1 MVGWVSS
8 VVLSVLS
15 WLFSPLPLAVLAVLF
30 VCVYF
35 YVTRHFDFWRSR
47 GVSGP
52 TARFPWGTEMGPPFW
67 TPFVTFEEWLYH
79 KQGGKNICGYFELCL
94 PVLYVGNLDLIQRIT
109 IKDFEYFTDRR
120 ELVLSEVLSE
130 ILLALNGETW
140 KDARS
145 VMSPTF
151 SASKLKGM
159 LQLCLE
165 NASNLNAYVQDQM
178 KMNGEIEL
186 KDCFGRFTMDNIA
199 SCAFG
204 VNCNSF
210 KDTNSEFAKNAQEL
224 FKTPRGYAGLRAIL
238 IRLLGLRSVRLLP
251 DPIERVNAFFRRI
264 VKDTLKRREA
274 GNSRKDFLQLLLET
288 KDKNGKRI
296 LSDSSIVSQS
306 VMFFIVGYD
315 TTASLLAFA
324 AYCLA
329 TSPDVQ
335 NAVHR
340 EIDDVLQRHGGQ
352 LTYDAVA
359 EMTYLDRVLSETLR
373 LYPPA
378 IRMERQCSRDYTLPD
393 TNVHIPRGT
402 TVQMPILNIHRDPE
416 HYPDPLRF
424 DPDRF
429 LPEAKEERHP
439 CAFVPFG
446 SGPRNC
452 IAMRF
457 ALFEAKVALIAVLR
471 ENRLEPSKR
480 TPPPPMP
487 HSEET
492 FLLTPKEGMGFLRAV
507 PREMQ

>member
-1 MVGWVSS
+1 MIGWVSS
-8 VVLSVLS
+8 AVLSVLS

-35 YVTRHFDFWRSR
+35 YVTRHYDFWRSR

-52 TARFPWGTEMGPPFW
+52 TAKFPWGTGFGPPLL
-67 TPFVTFEEWLYH
+67 VNLVKFEEWLYH
-79 KQGGKNICGYFELCL
+79 EQGGKNFCGYFELSM

-109 IKDFEYFTDRR
+109 IKDFEFFTDRR
-120 ELVLSEVLSE
+120 VLVLTEEFSEMLQV
-130 ILLALNGETW
+130 LNGKRWKET
-140 KDARS
+140 RS

-151 SASKLKGM
+151 SASKLKIM
-159 LQLCLE
+159 HQLCVE
-165 NASNLNAYVQDQM
+165 NASNLNTHVRDEM
-178 KMNGEIEL
+178 KMSGEINI

-210 KDTNSEFAKNAQEL
+210 KDPNTEFAKNAQEL
-224 FKTPRGYAGLRAIL
+224 FKPPRGYAGFRLMLIL
-238 IRLLGLRSVRLLP
+238 LFGVGSVRMLP
-251 DPIERVNAFFRRI
+251 DPTERVNAFFKRV
-264 VKDTLKRREA
+264 VKDTLRHREA

-288 KDKNGKRI
+288 KNKDGKRI
-296 LSDSSIVSQS
+296 LSDSSIISQS
-306 VMFFIVGYD
+306 VLFFIVGYD
-315 TTASLLAFA
+315 TTATLLTFA

-335 NAVHR
+335 NAAHR
-340 EIDDVLQRHGGQ
+340 EIDDVLQRHDGQ

-373 LYPPA
+373 IYPPA
-378 IRMERQCSRDYTLPD
+378 PRMERQCSKDYTLPG
-393 TNVHIPRGT
+393 TTVHIPRGT
-402 TVQMPILNIHRDPE
+402 TVQIPIMNVHRDPD

-429 LPEAKEERHP
+429 LPEEKAKRHP
-439 CAFVPFG
+439 CAYMPFG

-487 HSEET
+487 LREDT
-492 FLLTPKEGMGFLRAV
+492 FLLTPQEGMGFLRAV
-507 PREMQ
+507 PREVK

>member
-1 MVGWVSS
+1 MIGWVSS

-15 WLFSPLPLAVLAVLF
+15 RLFSPLPLAVLAVSF

-52 TARFPWGTEMGPPFW
+52 TAKFPWGTEFGRPFMVS
-67 TPFVTFEEWLYH
+67 FVKFEEWLYH
-79 KQGGKNICGYFELCL
+79 KQGGKNICGYFELSE
-94 PVLYVGNLDLIQRIT
+94 PVLYVGDLDLIQRIT

-120 ELVLSEVLSE
+120 EFVLTEDFSEMLLVL
-130 ILLALNGETW
+130 NGKTW
-140 KDARS
+140 KDTRS

-151 SASKLKGM
+151 SASKLKIM

-165 NASNLNAYVQDQM
+165 NASNLNTYVQDQM

-210 KDTNSEFAKNAQEL
+210 KDPNSEFAKNAHEL
-224 FKTPRGYAGLRAIL
+224 FEAPRGYASFRLVLIL
-238 IRLLGLRSVRLLP
+238 LFGLRSVRLLP
-251 DPIERVNAFFRRI
+251 DPNQRVNAFFKRV
-264 VKDTLKRREA
+264 VKDTLQQREA
-274 GNSRKDFLQLLLET
+274 DNSRKDFLQLLLET
-288 KDKNGKRI
+288 KDKDGKRI

-306 VMFFIVGYD
+306 VLFFIVGYD

-335 NAVHR
+335 DAAHR
-340 EIDDVLQRHGGQ
+340 EIDDVLQRHDDQ

-373 LYPPA
+373 IYPSVM
-378 IRMERQCSRDYTLPD
+378 RMERQCSRDYTLPG

-402 TVQMPILNIHRDPE
+402 IVQMPIINIHRDPDN
-416 HYPDPLRF
+416 YPDPLRF

-429 LPEAKEERHP
+429 LPEERETRHP
-439 CAFVPFG
+439 CAYMPFG

-487 HSEET
+487 LREDA
-492 FLLTPKEGMGFLRAV
+492 FLLTPKDGMGFLRAV